1 MQFKRP
7 RVSLSPALDLV
18 SVDKCGT
25 GRTSKLSQSLIAL
38 AQNRPVGSLPTKGR
52 EQGFT
57 ESYGNFQI
65 QRTNRTP

>member
-7 RVSLSPALDLV
+7 RVSPSSALDLV

-25 GRTSKLSQSLIAL
+25 GRTSKLFQSIIAL
-38 AQNRPVGSLPTKGR
+38 AQNKPVGSLPTQGR

-57 ESYGNFQI
+57 ESYANFQI